1 MLQKS
6 ITFSARPELIEII
19 DRMATKERRSRSQ
32 MIVILLEKAVAK
44 EVER

>member
-19 DRMATKERRSRSQ
+19 DRMAQKERRSRSQ
-32 MIVILLEKAVAK
+32 MIVLLLERAVDE

>member
-19 DRMATKERRSRSQ
+19 DRLAQKERRSRSQ
-32 MIVILLEKAVAK
+32 MIVILLEKAVNT
-44 EVER
+44 ED

>member
-19 DRMATKERRSRSQ
+19 DRLAEKERRSRSQ
-32 MIVILLEKAVAK
+32 MIVILLEKAVNT
-44 EVER
+44 ED

>member
-19 DRMATKERRSRSQ
+19 DRMAAKERRSRSQ
-32 MIVILLEKAVAK
+32 MIVILLEKAVNT
-44 EVER
+44 ED

>member
-19 DRMATKERRSRSQ
+19 DRLAQKERRSRSQ